1 MQKIFLL
8 VVMSICL
15 CGFSYGQGI
24 SYNSP
29 SSGWWANASG
39 TVLSWNIEDSNM
51 SWGTAGIIIAGDS
64 DFAGLAYTHSIAIES
79 DTYPFAM
86 EVHPNLTT
94 NQLYYR
100 RILGTDLSGN
110 VYTGETMTFTL
121 DTVFPTIDYT
131 SPSTFYLGDNITVSA
146 SVFDTHLVSG
156 GLHTLVWSSVNM
168 THIGMVDIL
177 WHGGIT
183 PLDSTSPVLL
193 GPLNLWTGTYYRYV
207 IATDAAGNETVW
219 TMQSFTVLEQEQ
231 EEEQTPSGNGGG
243 WSARASVDTCPY
255 GDYSASY
262 YDNDCGQGTGHIMA
276 ISNALINKRSSRSD
290 EAIQTMLDRLIVFN
304 NLIQTKE
311 SIASNTK
318 SLFQWIIDALIA
330 HFRA

>member
-1 MQKIFLL
+1 MG
-8 VVMSICL
+8 MCL

-131 SPSTFYLGDNITVSA
+131 STGTFYLGDNIIISA
-146 SVFDTHLVSG
+146 SVFDQHMISWNLRIF
-156 GLHTLVWSSVNM
+156 VWSSVNM
-168 THIGMVDIL
+168 SHIGMVDIL
-177 WHGGIT
+177 WDAEFFPT
-183 PLDSTSPVLL
+183 DSTSIASL
-193 GPLNLWTGTYYRYV
+193 GLVDLWTGTYYRYAV
-207 IATDAAGNETVW
+207 ATDAAGNETIW
-219 TMQSFTVLEQEQ
+219 AMQSFTVLASQ
-231 EEEQTPSGNGGG
+231 EEEAPIRSSGG
-243 WSARASVDTCPY
+243 WSAASVDSCPH

-262 YDNDCGQGTGHIMA
+262 YDGDCGQGTGHIMA
-276 ISNALINKRSSRSD
+276 ISNALINRRSSRSD
-290 EAIQTMLDRLIVFN
+290 EDIQTMLDRLIVLN
-304 NLIQTKE
+304 NLIETKE
-311 SIASNTK
+311 TIASNTK

-330 HFRA
+330 YFRA